1 MERGAAAPPLS
12 SECEQVDELLKPETS
27 HASAQGVR
35 GSKKPLSRWP
45 EDMLQRNL
53 HCSTYNINIH
63 RGCLE
68 PAVLRKLLSKTRPG
82 TPLPLPRPPKKK
94 HPQPTRKRLLIKS
107 PSPVRCP
114 RNRFPGPS
122 PSVNPCIGPHAKDSH
137 PKPASDCVLTPSR
150 ARISSPP
157 ATAREQQPHHAPP
170 RNVTF
175 VIRDA
180 LRTTKSHPKTSRSI
194 IPPPSAMRSRARAMG
209 QGSRLLA
216 PVRGLIRPS
225 IPLPFHWRPETRSQ
239 TFSPRAM
246 DFFFFQIIE
255 DLRHQP
261 KNSIQMGK

>member
-1 MERGAAAPPLS
+1 MCINIIPTTPWSPGGTRS
-12 SECEQVDELLKPETS
+12 SSPSTVVRVEQVDELLKPETS

-45 EDMLQRNL
+45 EDMPQRNL

-137 PKPASDCVLTPSR
+137 PKPASDCALTPSR
-150 ARISSPP
+150 ARISSPL
-157 ATAREQQPHHAPP
+157 ATAQGTTTAP
-170 RNVTF
+170 R
-175 VIRDA
+175 
-180 LRTTKSHPKTSRSI
+180 
-194 IPPPSAMRSRARAMG
+194 MRSRARAMG
-209 QGSRLLA
+209 QGFRLLA

-225 IPLPFHWRPETRSQ
+225 TPLPFHWRPETRSQ
-239 TFSPRAM
+239 TSSPRAM
-246 DFFFFQIIE
+246 NFFSFFMRENKTIV
-255 DLRHQP
+255 
-261 KNSIQMGK
+261 SILK

>member
-1 MERGAAAPPLS
+1 MRINVLKPGG
-12 SECEQVDELLKPETS
+12 LLKPETS

-45 EDMLQRNL
+45 EDMMQRNL

-63 RGCLE
+63 RGLFG
-68 PAVLRKLLSKTRPG
+68 ARRSAKTSQQNAPWNSSS
-82 TPLPLPRPPKKK
+82 PPPPPQEK

-150 ARISSPP
+150 TRFSSPL
-157 ATAREQQPHHAPP
+157 ATAQGTTTAP
-170 RNVTF
+170 R
-175 VIRDA
+175 
-180 LRTTKSHPKTSRSI
+180 
-194 IPPPSAMRSRARAMG
+194 MRSRARAMG
-209 QGSRLLA
+209 QGFRLLA
-216 PVRGLIRPS
+216 PVRGPIRPS
-225 IPLPFHWRPETRSQ
+225 TPLPFHWRPETRSQ

-246 DFFFFQIIE
+246 NFFPLSFCICLLYVLICYT
-255 DLRHQP
+255 
-261 KNSIQMGK
+261 SCV

>member
-1 MERGAAAPPLS
+1 MHKHHTHYSVESVVERGAAAPPLS

-94 HPQPTRKRLLIKS
+94 HPQSTRKRLLIKS

-122 PSVNPCIGPHAKDSH
+122 PSVNPCTGPHAQDSH
-137 PKPASDCVLTPSR
+137 PKPASDCALTPSR
-150 ARISSPP
+150 ARISSPLAITREQRRARSNNFP
-157 ATAREQQPHHAPP
+157 RRNATA
-170 RNVTF
+170 TC
-175 VIRDA
+175 
-180 LRTTKSHPKTSRSI
+180 
-194 IPPPSAMRSRARAMG
+194 ARAMG
-209 QGSRLLA
+209 QDFRSLA
-216 PVRGLIRPS
+216 PVRGLTRPS
-225 IPLPFHWRPETRSQ
+225 TPLPFHWRAETCSQ
-239 TFSPRAM
+239 TFSPRVM
-246 DFFFFQIIE
+246 EFFLF
-255 DLRHQP
+255 L
-261 KNSIQMGK
+261 